1 MYLGSMMAGHYRSKS
16 RGVSGKLSSSVSG
29 LNLKCTHTHAA
40 VTEEGKAGTGWD
52 GRSESIFASIL
63 DCSDC
68 KIHIDLQCESI
79 DVPGLQK

>member
-29 LNLKCTHTHAA
+29 LNLACTHTRAA

-68 KIHIDLQCESI
+68 KIHIDLQCERT